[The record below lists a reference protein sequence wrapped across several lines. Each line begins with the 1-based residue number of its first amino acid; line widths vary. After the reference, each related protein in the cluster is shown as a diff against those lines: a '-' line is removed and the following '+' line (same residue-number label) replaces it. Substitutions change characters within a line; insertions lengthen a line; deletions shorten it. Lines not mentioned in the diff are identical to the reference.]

1 MKWLEEKLFENKD
14 LKYKEF
20 TSRSIPNVDKNT
32 IIGVR
37 LPILRNIAKELNKSN
52 DRNTFMNELP
62 HKYHEENLI
71 HGFLISLNKDINSV
85 LNELNNFLPY
95 MNNWAVTDT
104 ISPKI
109 FKKHLDDIYIYLEKW
124 LKSTDEY
131 IIRFGIVTMLQFYLN
146 DKKYIKKN
154 NKLILSIKKDTYY
167 INMAISW
174 YFSFALIKQYD
185 ETIKIFENKKIKN
198 AWIHNKSIQKA
209 IESYRISDDVKKY
222 LKSLKISVKS
232 IDL

>member
-52 DRNTFMNELP
+52 DKNTFMNELP

>member
-95 MNNWAVTDT
+95 MNNWVVTDT

>member
-1 MKWLEEKLFENKD
+1 MKWLEEKLFKNED
-14 LKYKEF
+14 LKYKDF

-37 LPILRNIAKELNKSN
+37 LPILRDIAKELNKSE
-52 DRNTFMNELP
+52 DRNTFINNLP

-71 HGFLISLNKDINSV
+71 HGFSISFNKNIDGV
-85 LNELNNFLPY
+85 LKELKDFLPY

-104 ISPKI
+104 INPQI
-109 FKKHLDDIYIYLEKW
+109 FKKNLDIVYSFIEDCI
-124 LKSTDEY
+124 KSDLEY
-131 IIRFGIVTMLQFYLN
+131 IIRFGVVMLLKFYLD
-146 DKKYIKKN
+146 DKRFINRN
-154 NKLILSIKKDTYY
+154 NKLVLSIKKDTYY

-185 ETIKIFENKKIKN
+185 ETIKIFKNKKIKSS
-198 AWIHNKSIQKA
+198 WIHNKSIQKA
-209 IESYRISDDVKKY
+209 IESYRISNDKKEY
-222 LKSLKISVKS
+222 LKSLKINIKN

>member
-1 MKWLEEKLFENKD
+1 MKELEKELFENQD

-20 TSRSIPNVDKNT
+20 TSKSIPNIDT
-32 IIGVR
+32 DSIIGIR
-37 LPILRNIAKELNKSN
+37 IPILRNIAKEINNSEL
-52 DRNTFMNELP
+52 RNAFIKNLP

-71 HGFLISLNKDINSV
+71 HGFLISLNKDIDST
-85 LNELNNFLPY
+85 LNELNEFLPY

-109 FKKHLDDIYIYLEKW
+109 FKKNLDYVYDYLEKW
-124 LKSTDEY
+124 IKSDDEY
-131 IIRFGIVTMLQFYLN
+131 TIRFGVVTLLQFYLN
-146 DKKYIKKN
+146 DSKYIKRSN
-154 NKLILSIKKDTYY
+154 RLVLGIKKDTYY

-198 AWIHNKSIQKA
+198 NWIHNKSIQKA
-209 IESYRISDDVKKY
+209 IESYRISKDKKKY
-222 LKSLKISVKS
+222 LKSLKINLHK
-232 IDL
+232 